1 MKFALKLTFLAFL
14 SGIFVF
20 GPPTSVIA
28 QQERYNGKK
37 SQETSESDG
46 LPVLLRHLPEWENVK
61 GSAVFITDADG
72 LKAAVGERPISDL
85 VDLSGGTEA
94 VSAKYAAG
102 TLLIMEYTNP
112 QASTFADQNFQ
123 KRLAETPANPQIV
136 YRRIGNYN
144 AFVFDA
150 ADQAAANA
158 LLDQVKYEK
167 SVQWLGEDPFMLQ
180 KIERY
185 FAQTGRDVAISTVVF
200 ILLIFGITI
209 ASGIAVGVLYF
220 RYRESQRAHMS
231 AFSDAGGLT
240 RLNLDDLSEPL
251 P

>member
-1 MKFALKLTFLAFL
+1 M
-14 SGIFVF
+14 
-20 GPPTSVIA
+20 
-28 QQERYNGKK
+28 
-37 SQETSESDG
+37 
-46 LPVLLRHLPEWENVK
+46 
-61 GSAVFITDADG
+61 FITDADG

-158 LLDQVKYEK
+158 AGPGQIRKERPMAWRG
-167 SVQWLGEDPFMLQ
+167 SVYVTKDRTILRSNGPRC
-180 KIERY
+180 RY
-185 FAQTGRDVAISTVVF
+185 FDCSFYLADLWYHDRVGDRGWCSLFPIPR
-200 ILLIFGITI
+200 I
-209 ASGIAVGVLYF
+209 AASAHVRVL
-220 RYRESQRAHMS
+220 
-231 AFSDAGGLT
+231 
-240 RLNLDDLSEPL
+240 
-251 P
+251 